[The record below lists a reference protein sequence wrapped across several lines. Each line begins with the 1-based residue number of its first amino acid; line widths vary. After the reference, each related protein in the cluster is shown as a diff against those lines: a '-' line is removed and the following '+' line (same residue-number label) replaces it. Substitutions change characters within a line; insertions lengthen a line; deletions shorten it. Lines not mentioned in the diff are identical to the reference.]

1 MNELDK
7 RAQGYCDHHVPKEYH
22 QYDLKTFKDGFREGE
37 MESDSGDGLFMI
49 GVGVGA
55 GAVVIIV
62 ALILLLLDN

>member
-1 MNELDK
+1 MNDLDK

-49 GVGVGA
+49 GVVVGA
-55 GAVVIIV
+55 VSVLFII
-62 ALILLLLDN
+62 AIILFLSDK